1 MIFRAYAALLS
12 YPSHELLAAID
23 EINEVIQT
31 APDAQ
36 QTVVPLLEQLRKDTL
51 LDAQERYVST
61 FDRNPSHSLH
71 LFEHIHG
78 ESRDRGQAMVNLMQE
93 YTNNDCYIT
102 QAELPDYLPL
112 FLEFLSVLSPEE
124 ATEMLNGAVDV
135 IAEIE
140 KRLTSNNS
148 LYAGVLTQ
156 LISFA
161 TVEPKDFTFAPIRD
175 MDEAMETFGPNPEG
189 LEPLLKPEQKIMF
202 HARKSAASTSN
213 RRLG

>member
-1 MIFRAYAALLS
+1 MIYRAYAALLS
-12 YPSHELLAAID
+12 YPSQDFLSALD

-31 APDAQ
+31 APNAEY
-36 QTVVPLLEQLRKDTL
+36 TVTPLLEQLRKDNL
-51 LDAQERYVST
+51 LDAQERYVAT
-61 FDRNPSHSLH
+61 FDRNPAHSLH

-112 FLEFLSVLSPEE
+112 FLEFLSVLPEAE
-124 ATEMLNGAVDV
+124 ATEMLNGAIDV
-135 IAEIE
+135 IAELE
-140 KRLTSNNS
+140 KRLTCSKN

-156 LISFA
+156 LLSFA
-161 TVEPKDFTFAPIRD
+161 TVEPQSFTFAPIRD

-202 HARKSAASTSN
+202 HAHKSAISTSN